1 MNLRT
6 EIRAAVDEV
15 TPPAPD
21 LVSQIE
27 DFVSA
32 NARRRVR
39 PRSNRMNRWRSV
51 MRGSLALVAV
61 LIVIALV
68 TSVFVGGRLIHD
80 WNAAHG
86 SVPAAPTHATLAQL
100 EARPLLL
107 PHVAAGATC
116 PGGPQSAVGM
126 YGNGPFYG
134 DATIAQGPA
143 RSPWGLYWY
152 LEGETDKN
160 ASGLLLVR
168 AIDLKTG
175 QSYVFA
181 GQYAAGP
188 VVGTDTLG
196 TQTIEQRSELV
207 LDTAHRPSTTY
218 NGKTT
223 WPFELGVPKGNSGCY
238 GWQIDGDNFTETFV
252 FDAGLTS

>member
-15 TPPAPD
+15 TPPAPR
-21 LVSQIE
+21 LASEVE

-32 NARRRVR
+32 NARRRFTSR
-39 PRSNRMNRWRSV
+39 PYRMNRWRSA

-80 WNAAHG
+80 WNAAHKPI
-86 SVPAAPTHATLAQL
+86 PATPTHATLAQL
-100 EARPLLL
+100 EARPLQL
-107 PHVAAGATC
+107 PHLAAGATC
-116 PGGPQSAVGM
+116 PGGPQSAVLT

-134 DATIAQGPA
+134 DAAIAQGPT
-143 RSPWGLYWY
+143 RSQWGLYWY

-160 ASGLLLVR
+160 VSGLLLVR
-168 AIDLKTG
+168 AIDVKTR

-188 VVGTDTLG
+188 VIGTDALG
-196 TQTIEQRSELV
+196 TQAIEQRSELV